1 MSWMNEH
8 DIVEASI
15 RFAEH
20 PVLGPA
26 TRTLWELMTD
36 VNSHSDG
43 WPYWRAPANAAA
55 KLMELIE
62 GDRSWD
68 ARHGDREDVTLEQ
81 LRKAYRPIK
90 AFRTRHGDSA
100 GLTFSLY
107 ETMADY
113 PAPVVSPADLVA
125 AALAELRE
133 ALTGFHNA
141 ADGMSAD
148 AEHDWATSLADASER
163 LIGVLESA

>member
-1 MSWMNEH
+1 MTWMNEY
-8 DIVEASI
+8 DIEEAAD
-15 RFAEH
+15 RFIAH

-26 TRTLWELMTD
+26 TRTLYELMRA
-36 VNSHSDG
+36 VNSNSDG

-55 KLMELIE
+55 KLMELIQ

-68 ARHGDREDVTLEQ
+68 ARYGDRPDVTLEQ

-90 AFRTRHGDSA
+90 AFRTRHGLAFD
-100 GLTFSLY
+100 LY
-107 ETMADY
+107 ETEADY
-113 PAPVVSPADLVA
+113 PALVVSPAVLVA

-133 ALTGFHNA
+133 ALTGFHDA

-148 AEHDWATSLADASER
+148 AEHHWATALADASER
-163 LIGVLESA
+163 LIGALGAA